1 MMMLRLKKPDE
12 SLSFVETFVKKGI
25 EVLYMTD
32 PIDEYAMQQLKELD
46 EKKIVYIRKVRT
58 KVEETEEKEKE
69 NEEVAKIVNKIFVQK
84 DCDLN
89 I

>member
-1 MMMLRLKKPDE
+1 MKRK
-12 SLSFVETFVKKGI
+12 FVCIT
-25 EVLYMTD
+25 
-32 PIDEYAMQQLKELD
+32 
-46 EKKIVYIRKVRT
+46 KVRT